1 MEKLTVG
8 IYLVGNSFVANVHK
22 RHVFPIAPSPITQ
35 VFRPF
40 RGIEVLMVEF
50 LNCFHFLAPFKSE
63 VCFMIDVFSSKIECR
78 EIQFLTVIKLTN
90 NYSPRINV
98 PTYLFCQNTYK

>member
-40 RGIEVLMVEF
+40 RGIEVPMHGYAL
-50 LNCFHFLAPFKSE
+50 
-63 VCFMIDVFSSKIECR
+63 EC
-78 EIQFLTVIKLTN
+78 
-90 NYSPRINV
+90 S
-98 PTYLFCQNTYK
+98 YLFALSKYVHTNDQLFTLC